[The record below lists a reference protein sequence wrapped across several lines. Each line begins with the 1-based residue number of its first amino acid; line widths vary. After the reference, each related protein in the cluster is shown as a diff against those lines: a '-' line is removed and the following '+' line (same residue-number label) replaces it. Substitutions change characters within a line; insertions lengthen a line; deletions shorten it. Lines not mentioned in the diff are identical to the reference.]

1 MFMSSFVLLSKGEE
15 VLQGKVKSDT
25 VLGTSGKCC
34 RVDPVENSRTNCFVS
49 NSSGHRQSPVIGRG
63 ICSCGS

>member
-34 RVDPVENSRTNCFVS
+34 RVDPVENSRTNCFIS
-49 NSSGHRQSPVIGRG
+49 TICGNGQSPVI
-63 ICSCGS
+63 

>member
-25 VLGTSGKCC
+25 VLGTSEKCC
-34 RVDPVENSRTNCFVS
+34 RVDPVVNSRTNCFVS
-49 NSSGHRQSPVIGRG
+49 KISGHGQSPAI
-63 ICSCGS
+63 